1 MQIVATPLPVFTALD
16 GTPLEAAMDMA
27 LSGTAG
33 MPLPVM
39 SGLRMMVR
47 NIKDRKLKARVND
60 ALGKSF

>member
-1 MQIVATPLPVFTALD
+1 
-16 GTPLEAAMDMA
+16 
-27 LSGTAG
+27 

-47 NIKDRKLKARVND
+47 NIKDRKIRARVND